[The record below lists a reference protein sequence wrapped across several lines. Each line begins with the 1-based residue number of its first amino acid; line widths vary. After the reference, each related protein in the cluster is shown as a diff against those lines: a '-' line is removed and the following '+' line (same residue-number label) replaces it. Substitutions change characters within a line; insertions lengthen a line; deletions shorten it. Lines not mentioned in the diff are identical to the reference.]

1 MAVFSHMQPGARW
14 IAFLPAIDN
23 PKGASRGEVEA
34 KDHARTAV
42 GTAGL
47 PLGMPVEIA
56 AEVEI
61 PS

>member
-1 MAVFSHMQPGARW
+1 V
-14 IAFLPAIDN
+14 
-23 PKGASRGEVEA
+23 EVEA

-42 GTAGL
+42 GTTGL
-47 PLGMPVEIA
+47 PLGKPVEIA

>member
-1 MAVFSHMQPGARW
+1 MQPGARW